1 MKKGFLISLVA
12 ASLLSVAQAADYG
25 RMHTGL
31 SGMIDV
37 QEHAQEA
44 RSSAMGQASSA
55 HSTAMGQAS
64 SAHSA
69 MGMNNDSDD
78 DSDSDMDYDEDAMKH
93 AQEARSSAM
102 GQASSAHST
111 AMEHAQE
118 NHRNR
123 LLEMVEAGEI
133 PDTLPPE
140 TKEVLK
146 EVKKAVKFAKH
157 PELFADL
164 NITDPVALKDPQ
176 TLQKIEE
183 RVQEAFKKRSQ
194 EVAHKLI
201 DNQPKRELPV
211 AGDFVKIGEGQY
223 DWAFVTTSGHVYKLV
238 GVSEDGKFKYQPLG
252 GVKGEIAP
260 DGTVTF
266 DGQNPSVDLP
276 KEPLPGY
283 PFAKYDDPNENGF
296 DWIVATKSGHVYKLE
311 GFDEDNQSFFYTPV
325 EGLKAQ
331 QQGDEVVILPEDLP
345 GS

>member
-31 SGMIDV
+31 SGMIDI

-44 RSSAMGQASSA
+44 RSSAMGYASSA
-55 HSTAMGQAS
+55 HSAGMGYGQETHSSAIGQAS
-64 SAHSA
+64 SAHSVGMEHANEA
-69 MGMNNDSDD
+69 ME
-78 DSDSDMDYDEDAMKH
+78 Y

-123 LLEMVEAGEI
+123 LLEMVETGEI

-164 NITDPVALKDPQ
+164 NITDPTALEDPQ
-176 TLQKIEE
+176 VMQEIQE